1 MGLLSMVRSPDF
13 IFCFGVQMVRM
24 FSLNG
29 SQSPTVTITPAL
41 AAAMVSSQSP
51 TAVKLEEPG
60 LSTSVAQEDKW
71 SRCSGAEAG
80 EKQENRKS
88 RSGDRTKLV
97 EPDRSRQ
104 LVFQWQSSS
113 DSCTDES
120 WSNYDTDT
128 QTLLQIH
135 AKGLH
140 LGNMEDPLKIP
151 IAGNFFL
158 VYLQDVI
165 HNVQS
170 RGRQVNWR
178 TDYTRQIR
186 VEIQEVM

>member
-1 MGLLSMVRSPDF
+1 MGFFSMVRSSGF
-13 IFCFGVQMVRM
+13 IFCFGVQIVRM

-29 SQSPTVTITPAL
+29 SQSPTATITPAL

-113 DSCTDES
+113 EKGAKKWT
-120 WSNYDTDT
+120 NYDTVT
-128 QTLLQIH
+128 QDQLRYQYWAL
-135 AKGLH
+135 KRG
-140 LGNMEDPLKIP
+140 EKDPLTISMY
-151 IAGNFFL
+151 GQEYS
-158 VYLQDVI
+158 VDLQDLVVNEKI
-165 HNVQS
+165 FY
-170 RGRQVNWR
+170 GCQVNLR
-178 TDYTRQIR
+178 TSYKRHIR
-186 VEIQEVM
+186 LRE